1 MRIASS
7 IRNSIRGSRHV
18 AKILAFLDEI
28 KPIFGKIGELA
39 KKLRESIEEV
49 GKAGLDQMHRVV
61 RSSRYWRQRLDD
73 LARQGHGPQR
83 HEAAVTD
90 RQLLDRSL
98 GGYDPM
104 TGNEVDFDKFKKKYG
119 VEYDPAIHGTP
130 PGFGGRSVNV
140 PGKGDLPI
148 VVNGKI
154 LHIAGDHATKFNI
167 PADYVRAYDAVSDTA
182 AFKAFASSAS
192 DDFLKV
198 DVVKMKDVF
207 GPRFEARIKGYD
219 THGNPTKF
227 GPGAKIIAIFRKV
240 DGQAHLNTLY
250 PDP

>member
-39 KKLRESIEEV
+39 KKLRESIDEV
-49 GKAGLDQMHRVV
+49 GKAGLDQMRRVV

-83 HEAAVTD
+83 HEGAVTD

-119 VEYDPAIHGTP
+119 VEHDPAIHGTP
-130 PGFGGRSVNV
+130 PDFGGRSVNV
-140 PGKGDLPI
+140 PGKGNLPLTMSNAI
-148 VVNGKI
+148 KNAKGK
-154 LHIAGDHATKFNI
+154 HATKINI
-167 PADYVRAYDAVSDTA
+167 PADYVRACDKIIEDPRYKSFKNSSDLISAVELPA
-182 AFKAFASSAS
+182 
-192 DDFLKV
+192 L
-198 DVVKMKDVF
+198 DVF
-207 GPRFEARIKGYD
+207 GGGFQARFKGYD
-219 THGNPTKF
+219 IAGNLTVF
-227 GPGAKIIAIFRKV
+227 GPNAKIVGVFRK
-240 DGQAHLNTLY
+240 DASGTPQLLTLY
-250 PDP
+250 PNP